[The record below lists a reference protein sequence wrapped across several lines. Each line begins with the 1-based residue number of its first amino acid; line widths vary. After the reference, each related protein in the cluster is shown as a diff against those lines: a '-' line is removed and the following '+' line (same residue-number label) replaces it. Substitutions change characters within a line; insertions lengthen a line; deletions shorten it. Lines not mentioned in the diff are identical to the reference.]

1 MDYLAHV
8 ALYQGEVH
16 NTLTSGRSV
25 KEVLY
30 CFLYKHNVHSRLVAA
45 GGYSFT
51 EAQIVVVKQSEECS
65 WNLAPAVEEQTDFIR
80 GKPHLIFCSL
90 RSHM

>member
-8 ALYQGEVH
+8 ALYQGEVQ
-16 NTLTSGRSV
+16 NTLTGRTV

-45 GGYSFT
+45 GGCSFT
-51 EAQIVVVKQSEECS
+51 EAQVAVVKQSEECS
-65 WNLAPAVEEQTDFIR
+65 WNLAPAVEDKTDFIR
-80 GKPHLIFCSL
+80 GKPHLIYSSL